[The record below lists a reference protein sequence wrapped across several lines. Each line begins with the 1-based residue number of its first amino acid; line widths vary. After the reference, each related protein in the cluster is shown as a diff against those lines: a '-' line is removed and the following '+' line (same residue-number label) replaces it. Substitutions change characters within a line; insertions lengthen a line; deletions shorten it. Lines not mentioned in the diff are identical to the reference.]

1 MQIPTMHDY
10 RRTVEQFRW
19 ELPSHFNFGRDVV
32 DHFAAGEDR
41 LALIASRDDGTVSRY
56 RFSDIA
62 RASAQIASVLRRGGV
77 VAGDRVLVQLPRIAQ
92 WHMVMTACAKLG
104 AVPVPCVEMLT
115 EKDVAYRIQ
124 HAGAVAAVTTPNN
137 VHKYATGCERLQ
149 LRLCTEPAPGW
160 LSLGDEMAR
169 ESTDFACH
177 NTPIEAPAI
186 IYYTSGSSG
195 MPKGVTHAARGLFAW
210 RLSAAYWQ
218 ELSPGDVNWCT
229 ADTGWAKSGT
239 GVLYAP
245 WSRGATVVIHDG
257 AFDPV
262 SRLQNMAKLGVTV
275 FCAAATE
282 FRHFLQ
288 CDLGAHNLSQLRLCV
303 SAGESVNPEVIQR
316 WRAGTGVPLLDGY
329 GQTETLMTILN
340 YSCLPVKPGSMGKPI
355 PGTTF
360 DVLDEHNSP
369 VPMGEVG
376 RIAMKLPNPQFMLG
390 YWDDPMRTQEGIAK
404 VDGAD
409 YWITGDLGY
418 CDKDGY
424 FFYTGR
430 DDDIIKSSGYR
441 IGPMEVENALME
453 HPAVLETAVIGVPDA
468 ERGAIVKAFVVL
480 RAEERGSPEL
490 AAELQAY
497 VKRVT
502 APYKYPREIA
512 FCETLPKSAAGK
524 VLRRVLRDQEAQ
536 RHAGD
541 MEQKGNNS
549 GR

>member
-1 MQIPTMHDY
+1 MKIPPMHDY
-10 RRTVEQFRW
+10 DSTAAQFRW

-41 LALIASRDDGTVSRY
+41 LALIASRADGSVSHY
-56 RFSDIA
+56 RFSDMA
-62 RASAQIASVLRRGGV
+62 RCSAQIASLLRRGGV
-77 VAGDRVLVQLPRIAQ
+77 GVGDRVLVQLPRIAQ

-115 EKDVAYRIQ
+115 DKDVAYRIR
-124 HAGAVAAVTTPNN
+124 HSGAVAAVTTPAN
-137 VHKYATGCERLQ
+137 VHKYAGCDGLR

-160 LSLGDEMAR
+160 LALGEEMAR
-169 ESTDFACH
+169 EPTDFACH
-177 NTPIEAPAI
+177 DTPIEAPAI

-195 MPKGVTHAARGLFAW
+195 MPKGVTHAARGLYAW

-218 ELSPGDVNWCT
+218 RLSPGDVNWCT

-245 WSRGATVVIHDG
+245 WSQGATVVVHDG
-257 AFDPV
+257 PFDPLL
-262 SRLQNMAKLGVTV
+262 RLQRMSELGVTV

-288 CDLGAHNLSQLRLCV
+288 CDLGVHDLSRLRLCV
-303 SAGESVNPEVIQR
+303 SAGESVNPEVVQR

-340 YSCLPVKPGSMGKPI
+340 YGCLPVKPGSMGKPI
-355 PGTTF
+355 PGSEF
-360 DVLDEHNSP
+360 HVLDEQHGR
-369 VPMGEVG
+369 VATGEVG
-376 RIAMKLPNPQFMLG
+376 RIAMKLPHPQFMLG
-390 YWDDPMRTQEGIAK
+390 YWNDPVRTQESIAQTD
-404 VDGAD
+404 DGA

-418 CDKDGY
+418 RDEDGY

-453 HPAVLETAVIGVPDA
+453 HPAVVETAVIGVPDA

-480 RAEERGSPEL
+480 RAGASGSPEL
-490 AAELQAY
+490 AAELQAH

-512 FCETLPKSAAGK
+512 FCASLPKSAAGK
-524 VLRRVLRDQEAQ
+524 VLRRVLRDNEAQ
-536 RHAGD
+536 RRLAHAQQEG
-541 MEQKGNNS
+541 QNS